1 MPPQETSQSSSS
13 ADEDTGVKVTAILFI
28 NDDMAGDAEYGKLTL
43 YTEDKPSQLDGSG
56 NSV

>member
-1 MPPQETSQSSSS
+1 MPPQEINQSSLP
-13 ADEDTGVKVTAILFI
+13 DEDTGVKVTAILFI

-43 YTEDKPSQLDGSG
+43 YTEDKTSQLDVSG